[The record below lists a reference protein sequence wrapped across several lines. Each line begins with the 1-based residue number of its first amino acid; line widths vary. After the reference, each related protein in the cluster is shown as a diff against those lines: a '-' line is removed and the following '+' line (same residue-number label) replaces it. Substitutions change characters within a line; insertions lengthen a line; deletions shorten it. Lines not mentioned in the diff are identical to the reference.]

1 MYVYLGDIPAGV
13 TFPFMFPAYDSNGAS
28 VTITGLATTDIE
40 IYKGTSVTQ
49 RSSDNGFALIDTD
62 GIDIDSTTGIHGFSV
77 DFSDNTDSGFYAA
90 GSFYNLVVNA
100 VTIDSQTVRFIYA
113 FRLCAAENTAG
124 TKAVDTVRLG
134 GTSQTGRDIGASVLL
149 SSGTGTGQLDFTS
162 GVVKANTTLIEGS
175 DATDQLAAAAG
186 GGGKVIRAPHLG
198 DIAEDDTIAFLFN
211 TVGANGAPI
220 TLAGTPVISV
230 YKGSNT
236 TERAGAEITLTV
248 NSDSRTGTHSVSI
261 DLSGDA
267 FYATAEDYSVVITTG
282 TVDGTSVVGAV
293 VGSFSIENRFAEVD
307 VTKLGGGAQSAT
319 DLKDFADDGYDPSTN
334 KVQGVVLTDTVTT
347 YTGNTPQTGDG
358 YAIVNS
364 GTHGNAALKTL
375 IDTIDTVVDAIK
387 VKTDNL
393 PSDPADASVVAGLIA
408 AVQAVVDAI
417 VVDTNELQ
425 TDWTDGGRLDLLL
438 DAIKVVTDAT
448 NSAQSEPTGV
458 PAANATPLVK
468 LAWLF
473 MALRNKLE
481 ITATDKTFY
490 DDGGAAEWKKGV
502 SDDGTTYAETEAT
515 TP

>member
-1 MYVYLGDIPAGV
+1 MIYAKQSTAIIVTVGPVLDSSGVAVTDGVVGDFKISKNGGAPA
-13 TFPFMFPAYDSNGAS
+13 ALN
-28 VTITGLATTDIE
+28 GLATLTHRNTGHYSLSLTASDVGTVGTVE
-40 IYKGTSVTQ
+40 IVIDDTTNACPPKEIQVVEEAVYDMLFAASALGYVANAPVNVAQFGGSNGT
-49 RSSDNGFALIDTD
+49 FA
-62 GIDIDSTTGIHGFSV
+62 
-77 DFSDNTDSGFYAA
+77 SGRPE
-90 GSFYNLVVNA
+90 V
-100 VTIDSQTVRFIYA
+100 
-113 FRLCAAENTAG
+113 
-124 TKAVDTVRLG
+124 
-134 GTSQTGRDIGASVLL
+134 
-149 SSGTGTGQLDFTS
+149 
-162 GVVKANTTLIEGS
+162 NTTLIEGT

-261 DLSGDA
+261 DLSADA
-267 FYATAEDYSVVITTG
+267 FYAISEDYSVVITTG
-282 TVDGTSVVGAV
+282 TVDSTSVVGAV

-307 VTKLGGGAQSAT
+307 VTKLGGGAQSLT
-319 DLKDFADDGYDPSTN
+319 DLKDFADDGYDPTTN

-490 DDGGAAEWKKGV
+490 DDGGAAEWKKTL
-502 SDDGTTYAETEAT
+502 SDDGTTYAESEAT